1 MGHDEKDFH
10 ALYMMKK
17 CTLYVYIVQGKDGA
31 KGGVPKNNTST
42 GGHNQARRGGL
53 EVLVDEYLVDEEHQ
67 IYTTYVI
74 ILENLCKIFQIP
86 TQHSHIA
93 DIYSM

>member
-1 MGHDEKDFH
+1 MEQKEGYQKII
-10 ALYMMKK
+10 L
-17 CTLYVYIVQGKDGA
+17 
-31 KGGVPKNNTST
+31 
-42 GGHNQARRGGL
+42 RREVTIKQEEVDL
-53 EVLVDEYLVDEEHQ
+53 EVLVDEYLVEEVHQ
-67 IYTTYVI
+67 IYTKYVI